1 MSAGR
6 YNIILEQGSLYYR
19 TFTLKNRF
27 QQPYDLSL
35 VVEARGQIRRHAAQ
49 AEPTALI
56 AVDIVDAAEGTF
68 TISVDD
74 HITKDI
80 PAYKHYY
87 DIEFVFDDTPED
99 STDNT
104 ELGTSPRVIRML
116 EGMVDVR
123 PNITR

>member
-6 YNIILEQGSLYYR
+6 YNIILEQGALYFR
-19 TFTLKNRF
+19 TFTMKTRF
-27 QQPYDLSL
+27 DEAYDLTD
-35 VVEARGQIRRHAAQ
+35 VVEARGQIKRHAAQ

-56 AVDIVDAAEGTF
+56 DVEITNAAEGTF
-68 TISVDD
+68 TIMVDD

-80 PAYKHYY
+80 PAYKHFY
-87 DIEFVFDDTPED
+87 DIEFVFDDTPTVPDD
-99 STDNT
+99 STA
-104 ELGTSPRVIRML
+104 TSPRVIRML